1 MREVILNEKDPIWR
15 EIRNMHIETA
25 RTWITTNFKNF
36 RDEHSEIG
44 QGHNLTKQLRSMP
57 KFQMLKAKF
66 SVHIS
71 LAKECMDIYNQTA
84 LEPVCNVE
92 QDLATGLTEEH
103 KKVTLPNNLI
113 PLLHDGNISK
123 ENKLRLLM
131 LYYVANPK
139 AAESRISLERGGAML
154 TDSEEKLLT
163 NWLRLKEQ
171 TTKTNQQR
179 PPVNEKEWVYCVS
192 RYKPTIHDV
201 ILNLST
207 GSLGNKD
214 YPFLIKEEESEAP
227 KAKSN
232 DSQSKK
238 KSTRIYLEWT

>member
-1 MREVILNEKDPIWR
+1 
-15 EIRNMHIETA
+15 
-25 RTWITTNFKNF
+25 
-36 RDEHSEIG
+36 
-44 QGHNLTKQLRSMP
+44 
-57 KFQMLKAKF
+57 
-66 SVHIS
+66 
-71 LAKECMDIYNQTA
+71 
-84 LEPVCNVE
+84 
-92 QDLATGLTEEH
+92 
-103 KKVTLPNNLI
+103 
-113 PLLHDGNISK
+113 
-123 ENKLRLLM
+123 M

-139 AAESRISLERGGAML
+139 AAESRSSLERGGAML
-154 TDSEEKLLT
+154 TESEEKLLT

-238 KSTRIYLEWT
+238 KAPASTWSGPNESHKKQGPRIIIFIAGGVSYSEIRIAHTLTQPPYNLDIVLGSTHIVEPPRFLKQVAALTSSVDDEAYKSVTMPSGENQTK